1 MTLPTFVVIGAMKA
15 GTVSLRHYLD
25 EHPDVFLG
33 RGGTMPSATMMLRV
47 IFRLSKAARSDAK

>member
-1 MTLPTFVVIGAMKA
+1 MKA
-15 GTVSLRHYLD
+15 GTLSLRHYLD
-25 EHPDVFLG
+25 EHPDLFLG